1 MKYALFSNMH
11 FIEIIIKIRFLGRD
25 YKAFGCYY

>member
-11 FIEIIIKIRFLGRD
+11 FIEIKIRFLGRD